1 MPIKDNSR
9 HNNKQM
15 QGCESAK
22 KPQRAVRM
30 CTLTDDTYYN
40 SGDDEFVFS
49 PDAPDAPAL
58 TPVKARATPYTYPPT
73 ECTINFQTGTVRC
86 VANDSRGGL
95 YPVPPPSGLWPPRR
109 SQSPVRRV
117 PVNAPLG
124 QALFSTPAY
133 QNFNYVSGYAAVPER
148 PDSPLNRILTRQPT
162 GPWRLVGA
170 AVVHSG
176 NAPPKERTMMVYAQS
191 VDAAR
196 DRYNYR
202 VVDNNNVPLDVG
214 SSVRWKSDG
223 DVLHVPGYPHAYT
236 LQLYNQYQV

>member
-1 MPIKDNSR
+1 MTARRLP
-9 HNNKQM
+9 
-15 QGCESAK
+15 
-22 KPQRAVRM
+22 PVRM
-30 CTLTDDTYYN
+30 CTLTDDTYN
-40 SGDDEFVFS
+40 DDSEFVFS
-49 PDAPDAPAL
+49 PDTPDAPAL

-95 YPVPPPSGLWPPRR
+95 YPVPPPSGLYAPGFSRDASPLRR
-109 SQSPVRRV
+109 RPVS
-117 PVNAPLG
+117 G

-133 QNFNYVSGYAAVPER
+133 QNFNYVSGYSAVPER

-170 AVVHSG
+170 AVVRDG
-176 NAPPKERTMMVYAQS
+176 RAPPKERTMMVYAQS

-214 SSVRWKSDG
+214 SSVRWKGDG
-223 DVLHVPGYPHAYT
+223 DVVHVPGYPHAYT
-236 LQLYNQYQV
+236 LQLYNQYQM